1 MQYEVKDVIPQ
12 GLPET
17 RKVNGVDTYGVPLII
32 TTGIVGQVYDP
43 KKKFVTVEANEETFC
58 PILRTDG
65 TDVAEAKF
73 IVFAAAYVTA
83 KYPNN

>member
-1 MQYEVKDVIPQ
+1 MQYEVKSAVPQ

-17 RKVNGVDTYGVPLII
+17 RKINDQDVYGVPLII
-32 TTGIVGQVYDP
+32 TSGIKTQKYVG
-43 KKKFVTVEANEETFC
+43 FVNVECNPQTFC

-73 IVFAAAYVTA
+73 ATFATAYVAT
-83 KYPNN
+83 KYPNY